1 MNNSIA
7 DKEELALRLVHGLQS
22 QDKLIV
28 ESVLENKDESTI
40 RSIIKRIP
48 IEYITVFLH
57 QLQSLLYT
65 KEKKNLNS
73 LIWLEQLL
81 ILRSTFLRTVSR
93 ISFNCIVLVE
103 LLIILLHFLA
113 AKSSCRIKSVD
124 GIAQC

>member
-22 QDKLIV
+22 QDTLIV

-73 LIWLEQLL
+73 LVWLEQLL
-81 ILRSTFLRTVSR
+81 ILRSTFLRTVS
-93 ISFNCIVLVE
+93 
-103 LLIILLHFLA
+103 
-113 AKSSCRIKSVD
+113 
-124 GIAQC
+124 

>member
-81 ILRSTFLRTVSR
+81 ILRSTFLRTVS
-93 ISFNCIVLVE
+93 
-103 LLIILLHFLA
+103 
-113 AKSSCRIKSVD
+113 
-124 GIAQC
+124 